1 MTQITILGSGFGALT
16 AVREIRK
23 KKLEADITVVSPT
36 NHLTYLPSLI
46 WMPSGIRKAADID
59 VDLARFFAR
68 ERVTWHQGKVASVR
82 DGGRTVETEAG
93 EVLTNDYL
101 VIATGG
107 RYLKKLPGLA
117 EHAVIPCEG
126 VAMGQRAHDRIAEMD
141 GGTIALGFGTNPNE
155 PSAVRGGP
163 MFEFLFGID
172 TLLRQQGRR
181 DKFKLVFFNGAE
193 RPGQR
198 LGEKSVDRLLGEMRR
213 RDIDIRIG
221 AKPLRMEA
229 DKVVTE
235 REEITTDFIL
245 FMPGLTGPLWLDN
258 TELPRSSGGFVKADE
273 KCRVVGADWE
283 GTYVVGDTGSYPG
296 PDWLAK
302 QAHQADLQAEAAVAN
317 IADQMAG
324 RAPSHDFKSE
334 LVCIVDTVD
343 KGILVYRN
351 EKRSLTLPQMRLAH
365 WAKRY
370 FEGHYLRAYRK

>member
-1 MTQITILGSGFGALT
+1 MTHIMILGSGFGALT

-23 KKLEADITVVSPT
+23 KKLAADITVVSPT

-46 WMPSGIRKAADID
+46 WMPSGIRKASDID
-59 VDLARFFAR
+59 VDLSRFFAR
-68 ERVTWHQGKVASVR
+68 ERVTWHQGKVAAVR

-93 EVLTNDYL
+93 AVLTNDYL

-117 EHAVIPCEG
+117 EHALIPCEG
-126 VAMGQRAHDRIAEMD
+126 VAMGQRIHDRIAGMA
-141 GGTIALGFGTNPNE
+141 GGTIALGFGTNPKE
-155 PSAVRGGP
+155 PQAVRGGP

-172 TLLRQQGRR
+172 TMLRRQGRR

-198 LGEKSVDRLLGEMRR
+198 LGEKSVDRLLGEMKK
-213 RDIDIRIG
+213 RDIDVRIG
-221 AKPLRMEA
+221 AKPTQMAA

-235 REEITTDFIL
+235 REEIATDLIL

-258 TELPRSSGGFVKADE
+258 TELPRSEGGFVKADA
-273 KCRVVGADWE
+273 KCRVVGEGWA

-317 IADQMAG
+317 IADEMAG
-324 RAPSHDFKSE
+324 RAPAHDFKSE

-351 EKRSLTLPQMRLAH
+351 EKRSVILPQMRAAH

-370 FEGHYLRAYRK
+370 FEGHYLRAYRR

>member
-23 KKLEADITVVSPT
+23 RKLAADITVVSPT

-59 VDLARFFAR
+59 VDLTRFFAR
-68 ERVTWHQGKVASVR
+68 EKVTWHQGRVASVR
-82 DGGRTVETEAG
+82 NGGRTVETEAG
-93 EVLTNDYL
+93 EVLSNDYL

-126 VAMGQRAHDRIAEMD
+126 VAMGQRVHDRIAEMA
-141 GGTIALGFGTNPNE
+141 GGTIALGFGTNPKE
-155 PSAVRGGP
+155 PQAVRGGP

-172 TLLRQQGRR
+172 TMLRRQGRR

-213 RDIDIRIG
+213 RDIDVRIG
-221 AKPLRMEA
+221 AKPTQMTA

-235 REEITTDFIL
+235 REEIATDLIL

-258 TELPRSSGGFVKADE
+258 TELPRSEGGFVKADA
-273 KCRVVGADWE
+273 KCRVVGEGWA

-317 IADQMAG
+317 IADEMAG
-324 RAPSHDFKSE
+324 RAPAHDFKSE

-351 EKRSLTLPQMRLAH
+351 EKRSVILPQMRAAH

-370 FEGHYLRAYRK
+370 FEGHYLRAYRR

>member
-23 KKLEADITVVSPT
+23 KKLDAEITIVSPT

-46 WMPSGIRKAADID
+46 WMPSGIRKARDID
-59 VDLARFFAR
+59 VDLSRFFAR
-68 ERVTWHQGKVASVR
+68 EKVNWHPGTVATLR
-82 DGGRTVETEAG
+82 DGGRTVETQAG
-93 EVLTNDYL
+93 EVLTNDFL

-117 EHAVIPCEG
+117 EHGVIPCEG
-126 VAMGQRAHDRIAEMD
+126 VAMGQRVHDRLAEMD
-141 GGTIALGFGTNPNE
+141 GGTLALGFGTNPKE

-172 TLLRQQGRR
+172 TMLRRQGRR
-181 DKFKLVFFNGAE
+181 DKFKLVFFNGSD

-198 LGEKSVDRLLGEMRR
+198 LGEKSVDRLLAEMRR
-213 RDIDIRIG
+213 RDIDVRIG
-221 AKPLRMEA
+221 AKPTRMESG
-229 DKVVTE
+229 KVVTE
-235 REEITTDFIL
+235 REEIATDLIL
-245 FMPGLTGPLWLDN
+245 FMPGLTGPLWLDD
-258 TELPRSSGGFVKADE
+258 TELPRSPGGFVQADE
-273 KCRVVGADWE
+273 KSRVVGDAWT
-283 GTYVVGDTGSYPG
+283 GTYVVGDTGSFPG
-296 PDWLAK
+296 PSWLAK

-324 RAPSHDFKSE
+324 RDPSHDFKSE

-343 KGILVYRN
+343 KGILVYRS
-351 EKRSLTLPQMRLAH
+351 EKRSVILPQMRLAH

>member
-1 MTQITILGSGFGALT
+1 MTHIMILGSGFGALT

-23 KKLEADITVVSPT
+23 KKLAADITVVSPT

-46 WMPSGIRKAADID
+46 WMPSGIRKASDID
-59 VDLARFFAR
+59 VDLSRFFAR
-68 ERVTWHQGKVASVR
+68 ERVTWHQGKVAAVR

-93 EVLTNDYL
+93 AVLTNDYL

-117 EHAVIPCEG
+117 EHALIPCEG
-126 VAMGQRAHDRIAEMD
+126 VAMGQRIHDRIAGMA
-141 GGTIALGFGTNPNE
+141 GGTIALGFGTNPKE
-155 PSAVRGGP
+155 PQAVRGGP

-172 TLLRQQGRR
+172 TMLRRQGRR

-198 LGEKSVDRLLGEMRR
+198 LGEKSVDRLLGEMKK
-213 RDIDIRIG
+213 RDIDVRIG
-221 AKPLRMEA
+221 AKPTQMAA

-235 REEITTDFIL
+235 REEIATDLIL

-258 TELPRSSGGFVKADE
+258 TELPRSEGGFVKADA
-273 KCRVVGADWE
+273 KCRVVGADWA

-317 IADQMAG
+317 IADEMAG

-351 EKRSLTLPQMRLAH
+351 EKRSVILPQMRAAH

-370 FEGHYLRAYRK
+370 FEGHYLRAYRR